1 LPTPTSSGK
10 PSRPS
15 CGAAA
20 GADRLRR
27 VRRRGLVA
35 ALAVWGLL
43 EGYGRAGL
51 PPLLLLNP
59 SPSLPLGLYAYA
71 HAVPAARGDVVMWA
85 HPPGYA
91 YLGGRV
97 LKRVTGVA
105 GDAYCWDP
113 ELPTQRLNGTPMP
126 PPLPAAVEAGL
137 RPWTG
142 CQRLAPGQVVG
153 YGDSPGSWDSRFFGV
168 VAESDLAGVYVHV
181 W

>member
-71 HAVPAARGDVVMWA
+71 GPVPAARGDVVMWA

-113 ELPTQRLNGTPMP
+113 ELRTQRLNGTPMP

>member
-1 LPTPTSSGK
+1 
-10 PSRPS
+10 
-15 CGAAA
+15 
-20 GADRLRR
+20 
-27 VRRRGLVA
+27 
-35 ALAVWGLL
+35 
-43 EGYGRAGL
+43 
-51 PPLLLLNP
+51 
-59 SPSLPLGLYAYA
+59 
-71 HAVPAARGDVVMWA
+71 VPAARGDVVMWA

-113 ELPTQRLNGTPMP
+113 ELRTQRLNGTPMP

-153 YGDSPGSWDSRFFGV
+153 YGDSPGSWDSRFFGI